1 MDRPCENELK
11 KYKVLIKSDNAFTSN
26 ARLWQSKWR
35 EENKIPIGMYRG
47 IEIGSLINYD
57 YAFAHMANFISEH
70 TKDFIRMELPRLETT
85 PVFDT
90 NRFLTNLLSSQP
102 LCFNLFCELK
112 KQLNI
117 ATIIFQKLL
126 QNVDINEIIKID
138 YEYSPGRG
146 NIKFTK
152 DNTAFDVFIE
162 YFQSNGKKCFLGIE
176 VKYTETLNEDKQE
189 KIIKYDKERYKELTI
204 KSGMFKNISTE
215 NFKKPQLWQIWRDH
229 LLSISMLKESEVLY
243 EYERG
248 YFIYL
253 YPSQNTQ
260 CNEGIKMYKKYLKD
274 NHNVLE
280 IHLENI
286 IKEIKNKIDE
296 EWVSNL
302 SKRYIGE

>member
-1 MDRPCENELK
+1 
-11 KYKVLIKSDNAFTSN
+11 
-26 ARLWQSKWR
+26 LWQSKWR
-35 EENKIPIGMYRG
+35 EENNIPIGVYRR
-47 IEIGSLINYD
+47 IEIESLISYD
-57 YAFAHMANFISEH
+57 YAFTNMANFISEH
-70 TKDFIRMELPRLETT
+70 TKNFIRMELPHLETT

-102 LCFNLFCELK
+102 LCFNLFCKLK
-112 KQLNI
+112 EQLNI

-126 QNVDINEIIKID
+126 PNIDISEIIKIE

-146 NIKFTK
+146 NIKFTR

-162 YFQSNGKKCFLGIE
+162 YLQRNRKKCFLGIE
-176 VKYTETLNEDKQE
+176 VKYTETLNEDKQD
-189 KIIKYDKERYKELTI
+189 KIMKYDKVRYKELTV
-204 KSGMFKNISTE
+204 KSGMFKNVSTE
-215 NFKKPQLWQIWRDH
+215 NFKKPKLWQIWRDH

-243 EYERG
+243 EYEKR

-253 YPSQNTQ
+253 YSSQNTQ
-260 CNEGIKMYKKYLKD
+260 CNEGIKMYKSYLND

-280 IHLENI
+280 IHLEKI
-286 IKEIKNKIDE
+286 IKEIKNNINE